1 MLPDDKNQFTIEA
14 TGLVTHKVWARFV
27 VRAHTGEQA
36 EELFTETINNGRDPT
51 FLYEM
56 EVDPEVLEQMDDHE
70 WNTDELII
78 ERN

>member
-51 FLYEM
+51 YLYEM